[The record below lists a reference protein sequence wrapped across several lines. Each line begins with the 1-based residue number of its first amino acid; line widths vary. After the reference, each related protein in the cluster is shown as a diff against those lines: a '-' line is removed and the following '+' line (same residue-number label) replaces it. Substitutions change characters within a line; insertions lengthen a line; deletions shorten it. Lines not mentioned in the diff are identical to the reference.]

1 MGKSITNCNKGGG
14 TRDIFDKD
22 ALEDSRRTSRR
33 QNPKDIMN
41 HYQKQSEMGDQ
52 NGMDNFSSIAKN
64 SEYSYDG
71 NANLKRD
78 GTDLGDRS
86 DV

>member
-1 MGKSITNCNKGGG
+1 
-14 TRDIFDKD
+14 
-22 ALEDSRRTSRR
+22 
-33 QNPKDIMN
+33 MN
-41 HYQKQSEMGDQ
+41 HYQKPSEMGDQ

-71 NANLKRD
+71 NPNLKRD

-86 DV
+86 DL

>member
-1 MGKSITNCNKGGG
+1 
-14 TRDIFDKD
+14 
-22 ALEDSRRTSRR
+22 
-33 QNPKDIMN
+33 MN
-41 HYQKQSEMGDQ
+41 HYQKPSEMGDQ

-86 DV
+86 DL